1 MTRLAELVDHLGA
14 EDAARVAPLVDTLID
29 LGLSPD
35 LAAAAWLV
43 PGRIEVLGKHTDY
56 AGGRSLVA
64 ATEQGFAL
72 VATAREDN
80 RLRVIDVER
89 REIEELE
96 LRPDLDLPRG
106 HWSVYPATVAR
117 RLAANF
123 PGDLQGA
130 DIALASNLPP
140 AAGLSSSSA
149 LVVAIFLALAKV
161 NDLEQRSEYRRE
173 IDTPEKLAG
182 YLGAVENGLSFG
194 GLEGEA
200 GVGTLGGSEDHTA
213 ILCSRPAEL
222 GQYSYLPVRLERRIP
237 LPEDLCFAVATSGVT
252 AEKAGAAR
260 DQYNRLSALT
270 IEIAS
275 IWRRAR
281 GTRARH
287 LAAALTDAAGSPD
300 AIRAVLSAASES
312 TLSATELLR
321 RFEHFLEENEEIVI
335 GSGDSLVSGDLRTF
349 GELVDRSQR
358 LAEELLDNQV
368 PETVFLQR
376 SARELGAVAASAFGG
391 GFGGAVWALVEKEA
405 IDRFVIAWSQRYRER
420 FAEHQEQARFFTTS
434 AAPGAREIATA
445 SG

>member
-1 MTRLAELVDHLGA
+1 MTRLADLVSRLDA
-14 EDAARVAPLVDTLID
+14 EDAARFSPLVDTLID
-29 LGLSPD
+29 LGLSQD

-56 AGGRSLVA
+56 AGGRSLVT

-96 LRPDLDLPRG
+96 LRPDLELPIG

-123 PGDLQGA
+123 PGDLWGA

-149 LVVAIFLALAKV
+149 LVVAVFLALAKV
-161 NDLEQRSEYRRE
+161 NRLEQRDEYPRE

-213 ILCSRPAEL
+213 ILCSRPAQL
-222 GQYSYLPVRLERRIP
+222 RQYSYLPVRLERRIP
-237 LPEDLCFAVATSGVT
+237 LPEDLCFAVAASGVT
-252 AEKAGAAR
+252 AEKTGAALDR
-260 DQYNRLSALT
+260 YNRLSGLT
-270 IEIAS
+270 IDIAS

-281 GTRARH
+281 GTRAHH
-287 LAAALTDAAGSPD
+287 LAAALVDSAGSPD
-300 AIRAVLSAASES
+300 AIRAVLTKAAET

-321 RFEHFLEENEEIVI
+321 RFEHFLEENDEIVV
-335 GSGDSLVSGDLRTF
+335 GGGDSLANGDLRTF

-358 LAEELLDNQV
+358 LAEELLGNQI
-368 PETVFLQR
+368 PETIYLQR

-391 GFGGAVWALVEKEA
+391 GFGGAVWALVEREA
-405 IDRFVIAWSQRYRER
+405 IDRFVIAWSGRYNER
-420 FAEHQEQARFFTTS
+420 FPEHQEEARFFTTT
-434 AAPGAREIATA
+434 AATGAREIEPLP
-445 SG
+445 

>member
-1 MTRLAELVDHLGA
+1 MTRLGELVASVGA
-14 EDAARVAPLVDTLID
+14 EHESRIAPLVDTLID

-96 LRPDLDLPRG
+96 LRPDLEVPQG

-123 PGDLQGA
+123 PGDLRGV
-130 DIALASNLPP
+130 DIALASNLAP

-149 LVVAIFLALAKV
+149 LVVALFLALAKV
-161 NDLEQRSEYRRE
+161 NGLEQRSEYRRD
-173 IDTPEKLAG
+173 IDTSEKLAG

-194 GLEGEA
+194 DLEGET

-213 ILCSRPAEL
+213 ILCSRPAEI
-222 GQYSYLPVRLERRIP
+222 GQFSYVPVRLERRIP
-237 LPEDLCFAVATSGVT
+237 LPEDLCFAVAASGVT

-260 DQYNRLSALT
+260 EQYNRLSALT

-275 IWRRAR
+275 IWRRTR
-281 GTRARH
+281 RSRARH

-300 AIRAVLSAASES
+300 AIRAVLTKATET

-321 RFEHFLEENEEIVI
+321 RFEHFLEENEEIVV
-335 GSGDSLVSGDLRTF
+335 GGGDSLASGDLRTF

-358 LAEELLDNQV
+358 LAEELLSNQI
-368 PETVFLQR
+368 PETIFLQR

-391 GFGGAVWALVEKEA
+391 GFGGAVWALVEREA
-405 IDRFVIAWSQRYRER
+405 IDRFVIAWSGRYLER
-420 FAEHQEQARFFTTS
+420 FAEHREGAHFFTTR
-434 AAPGAREIATA
+434 AATGAREIEPLP
-445 SG
+445 

>member
-1 MTRLAELVDHLGA
+1 LADLTTHLET
-14 EDAARVAPLVDTLID
+14 EDAARIAPLVSTLIE

-80 RLRVIDVER
+80 RLRVIDVGR

-96 LRPDLDLPRG
+96 LRPELEIPEG
-106 HWSVYPATVAR
+106 HWSVYPSTVAR

-123 PGDLQGA
+123 PGDLRGA
-130 DIALASNLPP
+130 DIALASNLPS

-161 NDLEQRSEYRRE
+161 NGLEQRSEYCRE
-173 IDTPEKLAG
+173 INTTEKLAG

-222 GQYSYLPVRLERRIP
+222 GQYSYLPVRLERRIS
-237 LPEDLCFAVATSGVT
+237 LAEDLCFAIAASGVT
-252 AEKAGAAR
+252 AEKTGTAR
-260 DQYNRLSALT
+260 GQYNRLSALT
-270 IEIAS
+270 IEIAA
-275 IWRRAR
+275 IWRQAK

-300 AIRAVLSAASES
+300 AIRALLTASAAT

-321 RFEHFLEENEEIVI
+321 RFEHFLEENEEIVV
-335 GSGDSLVSGDLRTF
+335 GGGDSLASGDLRTF

-368 PETVFLQR
+368 PETIFLQR

-391 GFGGAVWALVEKEA
+391 GFGGAVWALVEKDA
-405 IDRFVIAWSQRYRER
+405 LDRFVIAWSGRYLER
-420 FAEHQEQARFFTTS
+420 FGEHRKTARFLTT
-434 AAPGAREIATA
+434 AAGPGAREL
-445 SG
+445 

>member
-1 MTRLAELVDHLGA
+1 MTRLADLVAHLEA
-14 EDAARVAPLVDTLID
+14 DDAARIAPLVDTLID

-35 LAAAAWLV
+35 LAAGAWLV

-56 AGGRSLVA
+56 AGGRSLVT

-96 LRPDLDLPRG
+96 LRPDLELPWE

-123 PGDLQGA
+123 PGDLWGA
-130 DIALASNLPP
+130 DIALASNLPS

-149 LVVAIFLALAKV
+149 FVVAVYLALAKV
-161 NDLEQRSEYRRE
+161 NGLEERIEYRRE

-194 GLEGEA
+194 GLKGEA

-222 GQYSYLPVRLERRIP
+222 GQYRYLPVRQERRIP
-237 LPEDLCFAVATSGVT
+237 LPNDLCFAVAASGIE
-252 AEKAGAAR
+252 AEKTGAAQNR
-260 DQYNRLSALT
+260 YNRLSGLT
-270 IEIAS
+270 IDITS
-275 IWRRAR
+275 IWRRAK

-287 LAAALTDAAGSPD
+287 LAAALAEAAGSPD
-300 AIRAVLSAASES
+300 AIRAALTAAAET

-321 RFEHFLEENEEIVI
+321 RFEHFLEENEEIVL
-335 GSGDSLVSGDLRTF
+335 GGGDSLAAGDLRTF

-358 LAEELLDNQV
+358 LAEELLGNQV

-376 SARELGAVAASAFGG
+376 SARELGAVAASAFGA

-405 IDRFVIAWSQRYRER
+405 IDRFVIAWSGRYLER
-420 FAEHQEQARFFTTS
+420 FAEHQEKARFFTTT
-434 AAPGAREIATA
+434 AGPGAHEIEPLA
-445 SG
+445 

>member
-1 MTRLAELVDHLGA
+1 MTRLADLVTHLEA
-14 EDAARVAPLVDTLID
+14 EDAARIAPLVDTLIH

-56 AGGRSLVA
+56 AGGRSLVT

-96 LRPDLDLPRG
+96 LRPDLELPQG

-123 PGDLQGA
+123 PGDLWGA

-149 LVVAIFLALAKV
+149 FVVAVYLALAKV
-161 NDLEQRSEYRRE
+161 NGLEERREYRRE
-173 IDTPEKLAG
+173 IDTAMKLAG

-194 GLEGEA
+194 ALESDA

-213 ILCSRPAEL
+213 ILCSRPAVL
-222 GQYSYLPVRLERRIP
+222 GQYRYAPVRLERRIP
-237 LPEDLCFAVATSGVT
+237 LPEDLCFAIAASGVT
-252 AEKAGAAR
+252 AEKTGAAR
-260 DQYNRLSALT
+260 EQYNRLSALAS
-270 IEIAS
+270 EIAS
-275 IWRRAR
+275 SWRRAKD
-281 GTRARH
+281 TRARH
-287 LAAALTDAAGSPD
+287 LAAALAESAGSPD
-300 AIRAVLSAASES
+300 AIRAVLTAAAAT

-321 RFEHFLEENEEIVI
+321 RFEHFLEENEEIVV
-335 GSGDSLVSGDLRTF
+335 GGGDSLASGDLRTF
-349 GELVDRSQR
+349 GELIDRSQR
-358 LAEELLDNQV
+358 LAEELLDNQI
-368 PETVFLQR
+368 PETVLLQR
-376 SARELGAVAASAFGG
+376 SARELGAVAASAFGA
-391 GFGGAVWALVEKEA
+391 GFGGAVWALVEKDA
-405 IDRFVIAWSQRYRER
+405 LDRFVIAWSGRYLER
-420 FAEHQEQARFFTTS
+420 FGEHRETARFFTTTVRDP
-434 AAPGAREIATA
+434 APAKSNR
-445 SG
+445 